1 MVAVGIDD
9 AARLT
14 EQVLV
19 DDLTATEGHAMV
31 GPRGSLG
38 LQVYAHAVGSSKGGL
53 GGTIGMEADVVE
65 PVLTALEEDARP
77 RGLVDRWIAGLGEAA
92 VLDCAAQPYRLTV
105 EQELTTTDGD
115 VANAEGNGER
125 LAAVDEG
132 AGVEIGVGLAPE
144 AHAVAQQ
151 HLMRGTVDHDGDL
164 AGGNIGDDA
173 DDGARDDSE
182 LDAPGNAV
190 PVALRLVGDAVGILS
205 HADVLDAV
213 IDIDGNGVGAP
224 GTDEVCDIVLM
235 GRGERQLAAH
245 AAAVDIDSGLDMG
258 PLEEEHHATAT
269 PRTGHADGAAIPG
282 MAHIV
287 GGGREEERELDV
299 ALEAV
304 LLHVGIEIV
313 GRVVGG
319 ACPYGMC
326 RDGVALA
333 VGEHGAGQ
341 GNVVVIMGSIAHGE
355 IPAAGEVD
363 SLLCEE
369 GAAEEPCDDGREQT
383 GKTVHS

>member
-38 LQVYAHAVGSSKGGL
+38 LQVDAHAVGSGEGGL

-77 RGLVDRWIAGLGEAA
+77 RGLVGRGIARLGEAA
-92 VLDCAAQPYRLTV
+92 VLDRAAQPYRLTV
-105 EQELTTTDGD
+105 EQELTATDGD
-115 VANAEGNGER
+115 VANAEGDGER

-132 AGVEIGVGLAPE
+132 AGVEIRVGLAPE

-151 HLMRGTVDHDGDL
+151 NLMRGAIDHDGDL
-164 AGGNIGDDA
+164 AGGNVGDDA
-173 DDGARDDSE
+173 DDGARGSGE

-190 PVALRLVGDAVGILS
+190 PVALRLVGDAVGVLS

-213 IDIDGNGVGAP
+213 IDIDGDGVGAP

-245 AAAVDIDSGLDMG
+245 AAAVDIDGGLDMG
-258 PLEEEHHATAT
+258 PLEEEHHATAP
-269 PRTGHADGAAIPG
+269 PRTGHTDGAAIPG

-299 ALEAV
+299 ALAAV

-313 GRVVGG
+313 GGVVGG
-319 ACPYGMC
+319 ACPHGMC

-363 SLLCEE
+363 
-369 GAAEEPCDDGREQT
+369 
-383 GKTVHS
+383 

>member
-1 MVAVGIDD
+1 MAVGIDD
-9 AARLT
+9 AARLG

-31 GPRGSLG
+31 GPRGTLG
-38 LQVYAHAVGSSKGGL
+38 LQVDAHTVGSGEGGL
-53 GGTIGMEADVVE
+53 GRTIGMEADVVE

-77 RGLVDRWIAGLGEAA
+77 RGFVDRWIAGLGEAA

-105 EQELTTTDGD
+105 EQELTATDGD
-115 VANAEGNGER
+115 VANAEGDGER

-151 HLMRGTVDHDGDL
+151 HLMRGAVDHDGDL
-164 AGGNIGDDA
+164 AGGNVGDDA

-213 IDIDGNGVGAP
+213 IDIDGDGVGAP

-245 AAAVDIDSGLDMG
+245 AAAVDIDGGLNMRS
-258 PLEEEHHATAT
+258 LEEEHHAAAP

-287 GGGREEERELDV
+287 GGGREEERELDI
-299 ALEAV
+299 ALAAV

-313 GRVVGG
+313 GGVVGG
-319 ACPYGMC
+319 ACPRGMC

-341 GNVVVIMGSIAHGE
+341 GDVIVIMGSIAHGE

-363 SLLCEE
+363 SLLCEK